1 MWAWGSIIA
10 DASSIVLRLIVK
22 GGVGLLQSSNGPFGN
37 VDCCVTGGG
46 LPSNTKRPTSKDDC
60 IGGCC
65 VEGGGLFSNTKRP
78 IAKTIVSVDVVWKV
92 VVYFQTPRDPSA
104 KTIVSVDVVWQV
116 WWSNLSAPN
125 SSISKDDCI
134 GGCCVEGGGL
144 FSNTKRPIGKDDCI
158 GGCCV
163 AGVVVYLSA
172 PNSSISKDDCIGGC
186 CVEGGGLFSN
196 TRDPSAKTIV
206 SVDVVW
212 QVWWSIFQ
220 HQIALSAKT
229 MVSVDAV

>member
-1 MWAWGSIIA
+1 MAHTVAVFVVWAWGSIIA

-78 IAKTIVSVDVVWKV
+78 TS
-92 VVYFQTPRDPSA
+92 
-104 KTIVSVDVVWQV
+104 
-116 WWSNLSAPN
+116 
-125 SSISKDDCI
+125 
-134 GGCCVEGGGL
+134 
-144 FSNTKRPIGKDDCI
+144 KDDCI

-172 PNSSISKDDCIGGC
+172 PNSSISKDDGIGGC
-186 CVEGGGLFSN
+186 CVTGGGLL
-196 TRDPSAKTIV
+196 IV
-206 SVDVVW
+206 K
-212 QVWWSIFQ
+212 
-220 HQIALSAKT
+220 H
-229 MVSVDAV
+229 